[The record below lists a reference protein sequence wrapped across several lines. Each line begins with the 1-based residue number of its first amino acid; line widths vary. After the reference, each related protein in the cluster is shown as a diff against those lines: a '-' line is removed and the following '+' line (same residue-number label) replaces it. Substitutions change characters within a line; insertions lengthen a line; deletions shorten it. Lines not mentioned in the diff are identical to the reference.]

1 MDNTMNAQRPSGLLY
16 HVLVAG
22 LVFLLAGC
30 AAASATTQ
38 IQHRLGQ
45 TGPGGGVIWYAR
57 HGVYLEAAFLPGG
70 AGFDDAAMLASAWQ
84 GGGLSDWRSPTKG
97 ELLMLAEYYKKK
109 SVGTVSG
116 RYWSGSVDGTRESRF
131 VWFVDF
137 GNGLAYHNSAQGRQA
152 GHGVIAVRQWIE
164 ADGGAGRSDTSGA
177 PGPAGGVIVVSKATA
192 CLEVSPLLGHA
203 GWDGAAR
210 LAGNYTGGGASDWRL
225 PTRAEMQ
232 AVYEHFV
239 RHGLGAIGPD
249 RYWTAQ
255 PSAAGEA
262 WFVDFSDGKHYATG
276 YGGRDSL
283 RPVRAVRGRLP

>member
-1 MDNTMNAQRPSGLLY
+1 MNAQRPSGLL
-16 HVLVAG
+16 HLLLAAG
-22 LVFLLAGC
+22 LVFLMTAC
-30 AAASATTQ
+30 ASASAATLV
-38 IQHRLGQ
+38 RPGLGQ
-45 TGPGGGVIWYAR
+45 TGPGGGVIWYAQ
-57 HGVYLEAAFLPGG
+57 HGIYMEAAFLPGG
-70 AGFDDAAMLASAWQ
+70 AGFDDAAMLAAAWQ

-97 ELLMLAEYYKKK
+97 ELLMLAEYFRQQPG
-109 SVGTVSG
+109 GTSPG
-116 RYWSGSVDGTRESRF
+116 RYWSGSVDGTCESRF

-137 GNGLAYHNSAQGRQA
+137 GNGLAYHNSAQGRQTR
-152 GHGVIAVRQWIE
+152 HGVIAVRQWMD
-164 ADGGAGRSDTSGA
+164 ADGGPGCSDTSGA
-177 PGPAGGVIVVSKATA
+177 HGPAGGVIVVSKATS
-192 CLEVSPLLGHA
+192 CLEISPVLGHA
-203 GWDGAAR
+203 GWTGAVHLAR
-210 LAGNYTGGGASDWRL
+210 EYSGGGQTDWRL

-232 AVYEHFV
+232 AVYEHLV